1 MTPAR
6 TGSSPQPWLRSPIAL
21 ALTLGGTLLAA
32 AFAPG
37 CRPDNQLAKPP
48 LMAVEIARPVKRS
61 VQDYLEFTGQTRARL
76 RVELRARITG
86 YLQSIRF
93 KDGALVKEG
102 DVLFQIDPAPYQAQ
116 VDLARAEVRKA
127 EATLASQSIELQR
140 TRALVQR
147 TSASVQELDLRQAE
161 ANAADAT
168 VAAAKATLRNAEL
181 DLGYTEIRAPLSG
194 RIGEHQVDVGNLVQ
208 PQTTLLATIESQDPM
223 FVDFTM
229 SEADLLRLERTG
241 TAGWSTPLSQRNV
254 PIEMGLANENGY
266 PNQGRMDFGDLGVD
280 PLTGTI
286 QYRAIFPNPEG
297 RLVSGLYARLRT
309 KLGDPQEAILV
320 PERAIGTG
328 QRGDYVLIADI
339 KGDTATIRDQPVKL
353 GISEDGL
360 RVVTEGLTGDEMIV
374 VNGVQRARPGSE
386 VSPKEVDAVQAAK
399 TSVPAR
405 KAADAPPKAET
416 EKARPDQE
424 PQPPTPAPA
433 GRPDAPPDTRP
444 GPVRNGG

>member
-1 MTPAR
+1 MMPAGR
-6 TGSSPQPWLRSPIAL
+6 SSSSRCRRLGLAL
-21 ALTLGGTLLAA
+21 AVSVAPVLLATV
-32 AFAPG
+32 APG
-37 CRPDNQLAKPP
+37 CRPANQLAKPP
-48 LMAVEIARPVKRS
+48 LMAVEVARPVKRT
-61 VQDYLEFTGQTRARL
+61 VQDYLEFTGQSRARF

-93 KDGALVKEG
+93 KDGSLVKEG
-102 DVLFQIDPAPYQAQ
+102 DILFQIDPAPYQAQ

-181 DLGYTEIRAPLSG
+181 DLGYTEIRAPISG

-208 PQTTLLATIESQDPM
+208 PQTTLLATIESQEPIY
-223 FVDFTM
+223 VDFTM

-254 PIEMGLANENGY
+254 PIEMGLANESAY
-266 PNQGRMDFGDLGVD
+266 PNQGKMDFGDLGVD

-297 RLVSGLYARLRT
+297 RLVSGLYTRLRT
-309 KLGDPQEAILV
+309 RLGQPQEAILV

-328 QRGDYVLIADI
+328 QRGDYVLIAER
-339 KGDTATIRDQPVKL
+339 KGETATIRDQPVKL
-353 GISEDGL
+353 GIAEDGL
-360 RVVTEGLTGDEMIV
+360 RVVSEGLTGDELIV
-374 VNGVQRARPGSE
+374 VNGVQRARPGAE

-405 KAADAPPKAET
+405 KPADAKVKD
-416 EKARPDQE
+416 EKARSEHAPQE
-424 PQPPTPAPA
+424 ASPAPA
-433 GRPDAPPDTRP
+433 KPAETPPATRP

>member
-1 MTPAR
+1 
-6 TGSSPQPWLRSPIAL
+6 
-21 ALTLGGTLLAA
+21 
-32 AFAPG
+32 
-37 CRPDNQLAKPP
+37 
-48 LMAVEIARPVKRS
+48 
-61 VQDYLEFTGQTRARL
+61 
-76 RVELRARITG
+76 
-86 YLQSIRF
+86 LQSIRF
-93 KDGALVKEG
+93 KDGSLVKEG
-102 DVLFQIDPAPYQAQ
+102 DILFQIDPAPYQAQ

-181 DLGYTEIRAPLSG
+181 DLGYTEIRAPISG

-208 PQTTLLATIESQDPM
+208 PQTTLLATIESQEPIY
-223 FVDFTM
+223 VDFTM

-254 PIEMGLANENGY
+254 PIEMGLANESAY
-266 PNQGRMDFGDLGVD
+266 PNQGKMDFGDLGVD

-297 RLVSGLYARLRT
+297 RLVSGLYTRLRT
-309 KLGDPQEAILV
+309 RLGQPQEAILV

-328 QRGDYVLIADI
+328 QRGDYVLIAER
-339 KGDTATIRDQPVKL
+339 KGETATIRDQPVKL
-353 GISEDGL
+353 GIAEDGL
-360 RVVTEGLTGDEMIV
+360 RVVSEGLTGDELIV
-374 VNGVQRARPGSE
+374 VNGVQRARPGAE

-405 KAADAPPKAET
+405 KPADAKVKD
-416 EKARPDQE
+416 EKARSEHAPQE
-424 PQPPTPAPA
+424 ASPAPA
-433 GRPDAPPDTRP
+433 KPAETPPATRP